1 MAVLSTS
8 IYRHVRLWQSNNA
21 AICHAQLYT
30 SQLAPSTLYAC
41 FFLFVS
47 FCRPNHAL
55 NLNHWSML
63 IWSKHNLVWPFC
75 LVFVEKKMHRFDVL
89 LFLFYLVTHIYRS
102 LCVASTENE
111 NIQHCKKNDN
121 NVHCK
126 IILLHYIYMIGCLK
140 TRSRACE
147 LLSFPC
153 GFCQDSPSSISS
165 SDKLASVLA
174 ARSWMH
180 ESKLMTTC
188 SK

>member
-1 MAVLSTS
+1 MFALASPILKSFFYVHCFPLTF
-8 IYRHVRLWQSNNA
+8 HCHDLNN
-21 AICHAQLYT
+21 L
-30 SQLAPSTLYAC
+30 
-41 FFLFVS
+41 
-47 FCRPNHAL
+47 
-55 NLNHWSML
+55 
-63 IWSKHNLVWPFC
+63 

-126 IILLHYIYMIGCLK
+126 IILVHYIYMIGCLK

-147 LLSFPC
+147 RLSFPC
-153 GFCQDSPSSISS
+153 RSCQDSPSSISPAKHMRS

-180 ESKLMTTC
+180 ESKLRTTC